1 LHENLLLESAYLDRA
16 NAAHCASFTVKTVKY
31 NRPSGAGRTKL
42 SGDLLLMNVWLA
54 KPIPSIWFIPQAT
67 ATGLTMLQCKAQLP

>member
-1 LHENLLLESAYLDRA
+1 
-16 NAAHCASFTVKTVKY
+16 
-31 NRPSGAGRTKL
+31 
-42 SGDLLLMNVWLA
+42 MNVWLA